1 MQLERGNALKQG
13 ARSGSRHPM
22 PKTGYGRRL
31 VIAIAVVVLA
41 PWLLY
46 LTFVPFSLLA
56 LSFGLAAAAITLAV
70 LAFVIVMLRPLA
82 AIAAALRENAR
93 AAGETIMGADDID
106 AILEGVARLD
116 AKVAAMHH
124 RWMQRQ
130 PVTGLPTRES
140 IVREITADIQR
151 NPLPTLLGTIRFAD
165 HDRLAAFDPAT
176 ADQALKAFSERLAG
190 AAGKSR
196 PLAHI
201 DRDCFAIWFRA
212 ASPESAA
219 IELQAIC
226 YALGQEISA
235 ADMRIVP
242 EIEVGASI
250 YPEGGSDAS
259 ALITRALVMLAKT
272 DASGKVDLFSPRSA
286 HAARERYSLEQDL
299 RQAISRRQLELHFQ
313 PAVDLAK
320 GVVIGAEALLRWRH
334 PKAGIISPALFVPIL
349 EDANLAGE
357 IGMWTLNAA
366 CREARDWQRRG
377 IGGLKVAVNLSA
389 TQLRDTNLKLM
400 IQRTLERHQLKPE
413 VLELELTETAATEDA
428 DRTFRLFGELRALGI
443 SLAIDDFGSGYSSLS
458 YLKNLPFD
466 KLKIDRE
473 FVTRVHE
480 RPDSQAICRCLV
492 ELTRGLGISILAEGT
507 ETIEEVEFLRGIGCE
522 IFQGFYFS
530 KALNSEDFVRCAMDP
545 AWLRSFGTP
554 VAPAQ
559 RLIEHRTTA

>member
-1 MQLERGNALKQG
+1 MC
-13 ARSGSRHPM
+13 ARNVSRRPR
-22 PKTGYGRRL
+22 PKTGYSRKL
-31 VIAIAVVVLA
+31 AFAIAVVVLA

-56 LSFGLAAAAITLAV
+56 LGFGLAAAAMTLAV
-70 LAFVIVMLRPLA
+70 LAFVILMLRPVA
-82 AIAAALRENAR
+82 AIAGALRQNAR
-93 AAGETIMGADDID
+93 AAGETIMSADDID

-140 IVREITADIQR
+140 ILREITADIQQ
-151 NPLPTLLGTIRFAD
+151 NALPTLLGTIRFAD
-165 HDRLAAFDPAT
+165 YDRLAAFDPPT
-176 ADQALKAFSERLAG
+176 ADQALKSFSERLAG
-190 AAGKSR
+190 ATGKSR

-212 ASPESAA
+212 ATPENAA

-235 ADMRIVP
+235 ADIRIIP
-242 EIEVGASI
+242 EIEVGAAI
-250 YPEGGSDAS
+250 YPEGGSDAP
-259 ALITRALVMLAKT
+259 ALITRSLGMLAKT
-272 DASGKVDLFSPRSA
+272 DASGKVDLFPPRSA
-286 HAARERYSLEQDL
+286 HASRERYSLEQDL
-299 RQAISRRQLELHFQ
+299 RQAISHQQLELHFQ
-313 PAVDLAK
+313 PAVDLSR
-320 GVVIGAEALLRWRH
+320 GVVIGAEALLRWQH
-334 PKAGIISPALFVPIL
+334 PKAGMISPALFVPIL

-377 IGGLKVAVNLSA
+377 IDGLKVAVNLSA
-389 TQLRDTNLKLM
+389 TQLRDPNLKLM
-400 IQRTLERHQLKPE
+400 IQRTLERHQLRPE
-413 VLELELTETAATEDA
+413 ALELELTETAATEDA

-492 ELTRGLGISILAEGT
+492 ELTRGLGISVLVEGT
-507 ETIEEVEFLRGIGCE
+507 ETLEEVEFLRGIGCE

-530 KALNSEDFVRCAMDP
+530 KPLASEDFIRCAMDP
-545 AWLRSFGTP
+545 AWLQSFGTP
-554 VAPAQ
+554 VAPTQ
-559 RLIEHRTTA
+559 RIMEHRTTA